1 MKLQINKLP
10 LDILFIIIPYTYKPQ
25 SKELQ
30 VVVALTMSCAI
41 PGVFMP
47 TFIDSGCY
55 IDGGLL
61 NNYPLKYCI
70 RDDNTIDNKYDWIS
84 NDVTRFM
91 NKDLPTLFCGYHQ
104 CYVDKICRLFLMK
117 DKNKEE
123 TTNFIIKLVD
133 NKSVTFETNLR
144 IALLKPKERDLLV
157 NFMRILCLLNLNLII
172 INKNN
177 KN

>member
-25 SKELQ
+25 SKELCLDIINFHNVRKIIVKQ
-30 VVVALTMSCAI
+30 YSER
-41 PGVFMP
+41 
-47 TFIDSGCY
+47 Y
-55 IDGGLL
+55 
-61 NNYPLKYCI
+61 
-70 RDDNTIDNKYDWIS
+70 DNTIDDKYDWIS

-133 NKSVTFETNLR
+133 KKSVKFETNLR

-157 NFMRILCLLNLNLII
+157 NFMRMLC
-172 INKNN
+172 
-177 KN
+177 

>member
-25 SKELQ
+25 SKELCLDIINFHNVRKIIVKQ
-30 VVVALTMSCAI
+30 YSER
-41 PGVFMP
+41 
-47 TFIDSGCY
+47 Y
-55 IDGGLL
+55 
-61 NNYPLKYCI
+61 
-70 RDDNTIDNKYDWIS
+70 DNTIDNKYDWIS

-157 NFMRILCLLNLNLII
+157 NFMRMLC
-172 INKNN
+172 
-177 KN
+177 